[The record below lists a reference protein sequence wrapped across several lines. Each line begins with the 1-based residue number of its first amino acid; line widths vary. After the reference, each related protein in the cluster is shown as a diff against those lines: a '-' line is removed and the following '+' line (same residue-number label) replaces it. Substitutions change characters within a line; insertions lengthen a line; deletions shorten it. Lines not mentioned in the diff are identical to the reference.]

1 MNQGKLILIPNLL
14 GDSNYKDAINEKII
28 QTIKETNFFIVENV
42 RTVRRYIKKIV
53 PEKSIDDITFFSYG
67 KHDNLDLQND
77 FLQNILNGNDI
88 GLISEAGVPA
98 VADPGSKII
107 DYAHKFNIKVKPLV
121 GPSSILLAIMSSGMN
136 GQNFAFNGYL
146 PINKKEQIKKIKQLE
161 SLSKKTGQT
170 QIFMETPYRNNKLL
184 KILINVCGNNTMLCV
199 ASNITLENESII
211 TKSISEWKTM
221 KINIDKQPSIFLIS

>member
-1 MNQGKLILIPNLL
+1 MKQGKLILIPNLL
-14 GDSNYKDAINEKII
+14 GDSNYRNAINEKII

-53 PEKSIDDITFFSYG
+53 PEKSIDDVTFFSYG

>member
-53 PEKSIDDITFFSYG
+53 PEKSIDDVTFFSYG

>member
-28 QTIKETNFFIVENV
+28 QTLKETNFFIVENV

-77 FLQNILNGNDI
+77 VLQNILNGNDI

-107 DYAHKFNIKVKPLV
+107 AVSYTHLRAH
-121 GPSSILLAIMSSGMN
+121 
-136 GQNFAFNGYL
+136 
-146 PINKKEQIKKIKQLE
+146 
-161 SLSKKTGQT
+161 
-170 QIFMETPYRNNKLL
+170 ET
-184 KILINVCGNNTMLCV
+184 
-199 ASNITLENESII
+199 
-211 TKSISEWKTM
+211 
-221 KINIDKQPSIFLIS
+221 

>member
-1 MNQGKLILIPNLL
+1 MKQGKLILIPNLL
-14 GDSNYKDAINEKII
+14 GDSNYRDAINEKII
-28 QTIKETNFFIVENV
+28 QTLKETNFFVVENI
-42 RTVRRYIKKIV
+42 RSARRYIKKII
-53 PEKSIDDITFFSYG
+53 PEKSIDEITFFSYG
-67 KHDNLDLQND
+67 KYDNLDLKND
-77 FLQNILNGNDI
+77 FLQNILTGNDI

-107 DYAHKFNIKVKPLV
+107 EYAHKFNIQVKPLV

-146 PINKKEQIKKIKQLE
+146 PINSKEQIKKIKQLE
-161 SLSKKTGQT
+161 NLSKKTGQT

-184 KILINVCGNNTMLCV
+184 KTLTNVCWDNTMLCV
-199 ASNITLENESII
+199 ASNITQENESII
-211 TKSISEWKTM
+211 TKSILEWKTL